1 MLLGIDVGGTHT
13 DAVAI
18 DIANAP
24 EVAASCKVPTRHHD
38 LLSSVTEALTTILG
52 KVDKDAVTQ
61 LNLSTT
67 LSTNAIVQNKTED
80 VGVIVSSGPGIDPHN
95 FMPCKDFHVIDGSI
109 DHRGNEVR
117 ALSTR
122 QLAEAVDSCRD
133 NGVRVFASVSK
144 FSTRNPRHENL
155 IRRTVCNCKSV
166 DVCEHADFVT
176 LGHQLG
182 GALNFP
188 RRVATAY
195 FNCAVWRLYNEF
207 ATAVEEALN
216 EMGLGHVKVNIL
228 KADGGT
234 MPLPQSRTL
243 PVQSIFSGPAASV
256 MGIIAL
262 TDIFHDSVILDI
274 GGTTTD
280 IAVFA
285 DGAPLIE
292 REGIDIG
299 SHPTLVS
306 ALKVHSIGI
315 GGDSAISVVGPEVR
329 VGPNRL
335 GPSVCLGGERV
346 TLTDALNY
354 TGAGEVGDV
363 AASRKAMD
371 AYASART
378 LSGEKLAEGAVAY
391 AARTIRDATR
401 ALVDEINSKPVYTI
415 HELLEGKKIVPK
427 KVYLMGG
434 PAEAMKDEIFKRF
447 QLSTEVPANFDVAN
461 AIGAALTRTTWELE
475 LFADT
480 QRHVLFIPTLSYREN
495 VPSDYDLD
503 DARRDAANQLTMQLD
518 SMGVFLKAEDAQI
531 THASSFNM
539 VEGYDRVG
547 KNIRVK
553 CQVRPGVIK
562 TFGEGR

>member
-1 MLLGIDVGGTHT
+1 
-13 DAVAI
+13 
-18 DIANAP
+18 
-24 EVAASCKVPTRHHD
+24 
-38 LLSSVTEALTTILG
+38 
-52 KVDKDAVTQ
+52 
-61 LNLSTT
+61 
-67 LSTNAIVQNKTED
+67 
-80 VGVIVSSGPGIDPHN
+80 
-95 FMPCKDFHVIDGSI
+95 
-109 DHRGNEVR
+109 
-117 ALSTR
+117 
-122 QLAEAVDSCRD
+122 
-133 NGVRVFASVSK
+133 
-144 FSTRNPRHENL
+144 
-155 IRRTVCNCKSV
+155 
-166 DVCEHADFVT
+166 
-176 LGHQLG
+176 
-182 GALNFP
+182 
-188 RRVATAY
+188 
-195 FNCAVWRLYNEF
+195 
-207 ATAVEEALN
+207 
-216 EMGLGHVKVNIL
+216 
-228 KADGGT
+228 
-234 MPLPQSRTL
+234 
-243 PVQSIFSGPAASV
+243 

-354 TGAGEVGDV
+354 AGACEVGDV
-363 AASRKAMD
+363 AASRKAID
-371 AYASART
+371 AYAAART
-378 LSGEKLAEGAVAY
+378 LTGEKLAARAVDF
-391 AARTIRDATR
+391 AARAIRDATR

-434 PAEAMKDEIFKRF
+434 PAEAMKENIRQLF
-447 QLSTEVPANFDVAN
+447 QLSTEVP
-461 AIGAALTRTTWELE
+461 TWELE

-480 QRHVLFIPTLSYREN
+480 QRHVLFIPSLSYREN
-495 VPSDYDLD
+495 VPSGYDLE
-503 DARRDAANQLTMQLD
+503 DAKRDAVNQLTMQLD
-518 SMGVFLKAEDAQI
+518 SMGVFLRDEDAQI

-547 KNIRVK
+547 RNIRVK
-553 CQVRPGVIK
+553 CQVRPGVTK